1 MRVGGK
7 SRKSRSVKLPR
18 IKLIPLKLCLWPSVT
33 IFSFSD
39 KSREHHELSY
49 LSSQTMAIL
58 SHCFSL
64 LNRSNCWTYK
74 TSSKSGKPPS
84 RTDSRRRSRT
94 HVCSGAVIR
103 IYNFVVL

>member
-39 KSREHHELSY
+39 KSREHRELN
-49 LSSQTMAIL
+49 
-58 SHCFSL
+58 CFL
-64 LNRSNCWTYK
+64 TYRHR
-74 TSSKSGKPPS
+74 PWRYFPIAF
-84 RTDSRRRSRT
+84 R
-94 HVCSGAVIR
+94 
-103 IYNFVVL
+103 F

>member
-39 KSREHHELSY
+39 KSREHRELSY

-64 LNRSNCWTYK
+64 LNRETAGLIRRLRRAASLHL
-74 TSSKSGKPPS
+74 GLIVADAVG
-84 RTDSRRRSRT
+84 RT
-94 HVCSGAVIR
+94 C
-103 IYNFVVL
+103 VVGQ